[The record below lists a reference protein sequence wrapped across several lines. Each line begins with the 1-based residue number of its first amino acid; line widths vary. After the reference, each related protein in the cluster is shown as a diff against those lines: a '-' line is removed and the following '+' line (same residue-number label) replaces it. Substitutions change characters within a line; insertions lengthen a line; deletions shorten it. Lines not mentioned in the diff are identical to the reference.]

1 METERSRDDV
11 DPAVPLDGD
20 ESVTW
25 TGRPRIT
32 LVLPAVVAGLG
43 LVLAGA
49 IVTYFGDTL
58 VALTLVPAGLAVPV
72 WRYLVNRNTQYVVTD
87 RALYVKHGVLS
98 RSVTQATLDTVQNS
112 SYAQGV
118 TGSLFGYGAVEFEV
132 AGGRDLAFRA
142 VDHPREVRALVDRA
156 TGDGG
161 ITGTQPR
168 TPAIPGRLEQWQR
181 IRDEARSI
189 RRVLERRD

>member
-1 METERSRDDV
+1 MEAERSKDDV
-11 DPAVPLDGD
+11 DPAVPLDSD

-25 TGRPRIT
+25 TGRPRRT
-32 LVLPAVVAGLG
+32 VVLPAVVVGLG
-43 LVLAGA
+43 LVVVGA
-49 IVTYFGDTL
+49 LGTYLGDTL
-58 VALTLVPAGLAVPV
+58 VALGLVPVGLAVPT
-72 WRYLVNRNTQYVVTD
+72 WQYLVNRNTQYVVTD

-112 SYAQGV
+112 SYAESI

-161 ITGTQPR
+161 ITGGRRRDPV
-168 TPAIPGRLEQWQR
+168 IPGRLEQWQQ
-181 IRDEARSI
+181 IRDEV
-189 RRVLERRD
+189 RRVRLALQRQD